1 MSKYKVIY
9 ADPPWSYNNKKT
21 GGSTTSGAVQKYDT
35 MSLED
40 LKQMDLQAAD
50 NSILFMWATIP
61 LLDQAFD
68 LMDSWGFEYKTSLVW
83 EKENHY
89 GLGYWF
95 RGCVEI
101 LMVGIRGDVK
111 PFRAN
116 MKNIIK
122 APIQEHSK
130 KPDVFR
136 KLIERITFDAQPR
149 IEYFARTRIHGWDT
163 FGNDQKLSLKPLESY
178 T

>member
-1 MSKYKVIY
+1 MTYKVIY
-9 ADPPWSYNNKKT
+9 CDPPWDYDNKKT
-21 GGSTTSGAVQKYDT
+21 GGSTSSGASQKYDT
-35 MSLED
+35 MSLDE

-68 LMDSWGFEYKTSLVW
+68 LMRSWGFLYKTSLVW

-89 GLGYWF
+89 GMGYWF
-95 RGCVEI
+95 RGSIEV
-101 LMVGIRGDVK
+101 LLVGIKGQVK

-122 APIQEHSK
+122 TPIQKHSK
-130 KPDVFR
+130 KPDIFR
-136 KLIERITFDAQPR
+136 KLIERLTQDATPR
-149 IEYFARTRIHGWDT
+149 IEYFARTKIHGWDT
-163 FGNDQKLSLKPLESY
+163 FGNDEKLKIEPLEIY
-178 T
+178 Q